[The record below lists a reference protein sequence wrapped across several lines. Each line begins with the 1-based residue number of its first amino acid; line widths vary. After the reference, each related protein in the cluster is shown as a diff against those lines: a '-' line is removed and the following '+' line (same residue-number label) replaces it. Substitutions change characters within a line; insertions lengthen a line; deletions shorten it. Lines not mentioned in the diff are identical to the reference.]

1 MGALRQLSNTSM
13 NMQSSMSKLSSGLRI
28 NSGADDPA
36 GLQIS
41 EGFRSQISSMDQ
53 ALRNNADATNYAKT
67 AEGALSEVNK
77 LLNDA
82 RSLAIANSNDATLST
97 EQKQANQN
105 QLNSILSSVDRI
117 ATTTSYGTKK
127 LLDGS
132 SGVSVA
138 VTDQSKIASVS
149 IGGQVGTAA
158 GSASISANGTL
169 SVAVTTAAVK
179 ASLTGKTLTGAATV
193 AAAEAMTVTSAG
205 TLSINGVSINV
216 SSGMTQGQ
224 LRDSVNAVSGQTGV
238 VMKLSSN
245 GTNGTVSFEAAKFGA
260 SGNSVN
266 VSDNAGNVL
275 AAAGT
280 SALTGGVNA
289 IATVTVS
296 GTAANFQVR
305 GSDDGLTLSDTAG
318 NKLVLNASATYA
330 AATVGQVTAGAA
342 QFQIGANAGQTATL
356 ALSSM
361 SSASL
366 SLSGIDILSTST
378 ASSALSAIDTA
389 INNVSKQRGAIGN
402 FMRNTIDSNTRA
414 LQVAKENLEASD
426 SAIRDTD
433 MAAEMT
439 TYTKMQVLQQAGLS
453 MLSQANS
460 SSQSVLALLRG

>member
-1 MGALRQLSNTSM
+1 MSLQG
-13 NMQSSMSKLSSGLRI
+13 SMSKLSSGLRI
-28 NSGADDPA
+28 NSGSDDPA

-105 QLNSILSSVDRI
+105 QLNSILGSIDRI
-117 ATTTSYGTKK
+117 SSTTSYGTKK

-132 SGVSVA
+132 SGVSIA
-138 VTDQSKIASVS
+138 VTDKAKVASVS
-149 IGGQVGTAA
+149 IGGQVGTAS
-158 GSASISANGTL
+158 GSQSIAASGTL
-169 SVAVTTAAVK
+169 QVAVTTAATK
-179 ASLTGKTLTGAATV
+179 ATLAGKALTGAATQ
-193 AAAEAMTVTSAG
+193 AAAEATVVAGAG
-205 TLSINGVSINV
+205 TLNISGVSINV
-216 SSGMTQGQ
+216 TAGMTQGQ
-224 LRDSVNAVSGQTGV
+224 LRDAVNSVSGQTGV
-238 VMKLSSN
+238 TMTITSN
-245 GTNGTVSFEAAKFGA
+245 GTNGAITFDSNRYGA
-260 SGNSVN
+260 VGNSIT
-266 VSDNAGNVL
+266 VSDNTGNVL
-275 AAAGT
+275 SAAGT
-280 SALTGGVNA
+280 SSLAGGVNA
-289 IATVTVS
+289 VAAVTVS
-296 GTAANFQVR
+296 GITTNFQVR
-305 GSDDGLTLSDTAG
+305 GNDDGLTLSDTAG
-318 NKLVLNASATYA
+318 NKVALNASAAYA
-330 AATVGQVTAGAA
+330 VATVGQVTAGAA
-342 QFQIGANAGQTATL
+342 QFQVGANSGQTATL

-366 SLSGIDILSTST
+366 GLSGVDILSTTT
-378 ASSALSAIDTA
+378 ASSALSALDSA
-389 INNVSKQRGAIGN
+389 IGNVSKQRGAIGN

-439 TYTKMQVLQQAGLS
+439 NYTKMQVLQQAGLS

>member
-1 MGALRQLSNTSM
+1 MA
-13 NMQSSMSKLSSGLRI
+13 KLSSGLRI

-41 EGFRSQISSMDQ
+41 EGFRSQIGSMEQ

-82 RSLAIANSNDATLST
+82 RSLAIANSNDATLTT

-105 QLNSILSSVDRI
+105 QLNSILASVDRI
-117 ATTTSYGTKK
+117 SATTQYGTKK

-138 VTDQSKIASVS
+138 VTDQAKLSSAA
-149 IGGQVGTAA
+149 IGGQVGTAS
-158 GSASISANGTL
+158 GSQSISSSGTL

-179 ASLTGKTLTGAATV
+179 AGLTGKTLTGATTQALAENTV
-193 AAAEAMTVTSAG
+193 VTGAG
-205 TLSINGVSINV
+205 TLSINGVAVTIN
-216 SSGMTQGQ
+216 SGMTQAQ
-224 LRDSVNAVSGQTGV
+224 VRDAVNAVTDQTGV
-238 VMKLSSN
+238 TMRITSD
-245 GTNGTVSFEAAKFGA
+245 GTNGAVRFESTKYGTL
-260 SGNSVN
+260 GNSITI
-266 VSDNAGNVL
+266 SDNAGNTL
-275 AAAGT
+275 SSAGT
-280 SALTGGVNA
+280 SSLAGGVNA
-289 IATVTVS
+289 VATVTVS
-296 GTAANFQVR
+296 GTTANFQVR
-305 GSDDGLTLSDTAG
+305 GSDDGVTLTDTAG
-318 NKLVLNASATYA
+318 NKLVLNAGAGTFA

-342 QFQIGANAGQTATL
+342 QFQIGANSGQTASL

-361 SSASL
+361 SAS
-366 SLSGIDILSTST
+366 SLGLGSVDILSTSA
-378 ASSALSAIDTA
+378 ASAALTSLDTA
-389 INNVSKQRGAIGN
+389 ITTVSKQRGAIGN

-426 SAIRDTD
+426 SAIRDID

-439 TYTKMQVLQQAGLS
+439 NYTKLQVLQQAGLS

-460 SSQSVLALLRG
+460 SSSNVLALLRG